1 MTVLFMYN
9 LRSLFNKFPTIF
21 ESLIFRISLT
31 KLIYFSKKREADI
44 FGFENVMECD
54 GEESEKFLLSYN
66 FKLHLKCSGK

>member
-54 GEESEKFLLSYN
+54 GMWWRGIRKIPTFVQL
-66 FKLHLKCSGK
+66 